1 MSRRPLPGAA
11 VAISPW
17 TDLATTGASITGN
30 SFTEVMLDPGAV
42 RATARLY
49 ADDDRLTDPYVSP
62 MYGDFSGLPPILIQ
76 VSRAEILLDDASRV
90 AERARLAGV
99 TVRLDVVDGVP
110 HVWHLFAGVL
120 PEADE
125 ALFGLALWL
134 EESLR

>member
-1 MSRRPLPGAA
+1 M
-11 VAISPW
+11 AISPW

-30 SFTEVMLDPGAV
+30 SFTEVMLDPAAV
-42 RATARLY
+42 RATARLN